1 MERPRSAA
9 HGMKGEHH
17 SWHNNAFYCRLDS
30 VVLKK
35 NNKKSRVA
43 AGNDVHMIF
52 LCVFIC

>member
-35 NNKKSRVA
+35 KKKSRVA